1 MSTIII
7 TLKDNT
13 TKEIPSHSTAMT
25 LAESISRRL
34 AKEAIAAKVNGKVV
48 DLMSELP
55 PQATVE
61 ILTAEDGADAL
72 EVLRHTAAHVMAEAV
87 MELFP
92 GTKFGIGPAI
102 KDGFYY
108 DFAVKEPFKLED
120 LPLIESKM
128 RELAA
133 KKTPLVRH
141 LASRAEALAFF
152 AERNEDFKVE
162 LINDLPE
169 DVQISYYESG
179 SFVDLCAGPH
189 LVDTAPIKHFK
200 LLSLAGAY
208 WRGDEKRPMLQR
220 IYGTI
225 FFKQADLDA
234 HVHRL
239 EEAKKRDHRKLGK
252 ELDLFSVQDEGPGFP
267 FYHPKGMTVRNILED
282 FWRKE
287 HRKAGYQEIKTPL
300 ILNRSLWERSGH
312 WQHYRENMYFT
323 KIDEFDFAVKPMNC
337 PGAML
342 VYRNTMHSYKELPI
356 RLCELGLVH
365 RHELSGA
372 LHGMARVRAFTQD
385 DSHIFMMPEQI
396 EAEVG
401 RVIAL
406 VDKFYTVFGLKYR
419 VELSTRPEK
428 AMGDI
433 AVWRVAETAL
443 ENVLKHREVNYKLNP
458 GDGAFYG
465 PKIDFHIEDS
475 IGRSWQCAT
484 IQLDFQMPEKFDL
497 TYIGEDGQRHRPV
510 VVHRVL
516 YGAIERFMAML
527 IEHYAGAFP
536 LWLAPVQ
543 VVVMPITDRARVFAE
558 DVREQLEAADI
569 RVELDGRSEKIGFK
583 IREAQMQKVP
593 YMLVLGDKEVESG
606 EVSLRTRE
614 GGDQGSMPI
623 ADILAK
629 LNAQIKAFK

>member
-1 MSTIII
+1 M
-7 TLKDNT
+7 
-13 TKEIPSHSTAMT
+13 
-25 LAESISRRL
+25 
-34 AKEAIAAKVNGKVV
+34 
-48 DLMSELP
+48 
-55 PQATVE
+55 
-61 ILTAEDGADAL
+61 
-72 EVLRHTAAHVMAEAV
+72 
-87 MELFP
+87 
-92 GTKFGIGPAI
+92 
-102 KDGFYY
+102 
-108 DFAVKEPFKLED
+108 
-120 LPLIESKM
+120 
-128 RELAA
+128 
-133 KKTPLVRH
+133 
-141 LASRAEALAFF
+141 
-152 AERNEDFKVE
+152 
-162 LINDLPE
+162 
-169 DVQISYYESG
+169 
-179 SFVDLCAGPH
+179 
-189 LVDTAPIKHFK
+189 
-200 LLSLAGAY
+200 
-208 WRGDEKRPMLQR
+208 
-220 IYGTI
+220 
-225 FFKQADLDA
+225 
-234 HVHRL
+234 HRL

-443 ENVLKHREVNYKLNP
+443 ENVLKHREINYKLNP

-543 VVVMPITDRARVFAE
+543 VVVMPITDRARAFAE

-623 ADILAK
+623 ADMLAK

>member
-55 PQATVE
+55 PRATVE

-108 DFAVKEPFKLED
+108 DFAVKEPFKPED

-141 LASRAEALAFF
+141 VASRAEALAFF
-152 AERNEDFKVE
+152 AERDEEFKVE

-234 HVHRL
+234 HMHRL

-323 KIDEFDFAVKPMNC
+323 KIDEFDYAVKPMNC

-342 VYRNTMHSYKELPI
+342 VYRNAMHSYKELPI

-433 AVWRVAETAL
+433 AVWRVAEAAL
-443 ENVLKHREVNYKLNP
+443 ENVLKHREINYKLNP

-543 VVVMPITDRARVFAE
+543 VVVMPITDRARGFAE

-623 ADILAK
+623 ADMLAK
-629 LNAQIKAFK
+629 LNAQVKAFK

>member
-108 DFAVKEPFKLED
+108 DFAVKEPFKPED

-234 HVHRL
+234 HLHRL

-443 ENVLKHREVNYKLNP
+443 ENVLKHREINYKLNP

-543 VVVMPITDRARVFAE
+543 VVVMPITDRARAFAE

-623 ADILAK
+623 ADMLAK